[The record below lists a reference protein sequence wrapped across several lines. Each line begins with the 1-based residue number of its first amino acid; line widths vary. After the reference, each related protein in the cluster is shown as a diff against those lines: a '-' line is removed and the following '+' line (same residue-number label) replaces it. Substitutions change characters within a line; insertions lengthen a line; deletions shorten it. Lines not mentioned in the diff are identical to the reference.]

1 MVSVEVKRSHIS
13 GSVTCPPS
21 KSYTHR
27 AIAIASLAVGES
39 TVTNPLLARD
49 TIATINACKILGS
62 DLRQNDSVIMISGKN
77 EFSPSDREI
86 NAENS
91 GTTIRIATAMS
102 ALVRSG
108 KTTLTGDESL
118 RKRPMQ
124 PLLDALKQLGVEC
137 HSLVN
142 GTPPVVVRGGGI
154 KGGYAKIIGD
164 VSSQFISALLISCIY
179 ANKDVE
185 IEVKSEQVSKPYIDA
200 TLATMEKFGAKV
212 DNNYYTNYHVK
223 HQKYRPTTFAVP
235 SDFSSAAMMLAAGAV
250 AGEITV
256 QGLNFELPQA
266 DAKIVDI
273 LHDMGASVKLDKSA
287 GTVSV
292 TAPERLEGDTFNL
305 NNTPDLL
312 PVVSVLALKAKGKVT
327 IKGVAHTRVKETD
340 RIANIADE
348 LQKLGAEIEEF
359 EDGLSIKV
367 SERLK
372 NVKLDAYNDHRLFMA
387 FCIASL
393 LTEKCVVDGLES
405 VDVSYPNF
413 VDDFRKVGA
422 NIRKV

>member
-1 MVSVEVKRSHIS
+1 MVSVEVRRSKII

-27 AIAIASLAVGES
+27 AVAIASLAVRES

-49 TIATINACKILGS
+49 TLATINACKILGS
-62 DLRQNDSVIMISGKN
+62 DLKQNNSMIKINGRN
-77 EFSPSDREI
+77 EFPSRDREI

-91 GTTIRIATAMS
+91 GTTIRVATAMS
-102 ALVRSG
+102 ALVQSG

-124 PLLDALKQLGVEC
+124 PLLDALRQLGVEC
-137 HSLVN
+137 HSLAN
-142 GTPPVVVRGGGI
+142 GTPPLVVNGGGI
-154 KGGYAKIIGD
+154 KGGEAKIIGD

-179 ANKDVE
+179 ADKDVK
-185 IEVKSEQVSKPYIDA
+185 IEVQSEQVSKPYIDA
-200 TLATMEKFGAKV
+200 TLAVMQKFGARIQ
-212 DNNYYTNYHVK
+212 NNHYANYSIRP
-223 HQKYRPTTFAVP
+223 QKYRPVSFAVP
-235 SDFSSAAMMLAAGAV
+235 SDFSSAAIMLAAGAV

-256 QGLNFELPQA
+256 KGLNFELPQA
-266 DAKIVDI
+266 DAKIIDI
-273 LHDMGASVKLDKSA
+273 LHDMGVSVKLDRPK

-292 TAPERLEGDTFNL
+292 TAPEKLEADTFNL

-340 RIANIADE
+340 RIANITVE
-348 LQKLGAEIEEF
+348 LKKLGAEIEEF
-359 EDGLSIKV
+359 EDGLSIKAP
-367 SERLK
+367 EKLK
-372 NVKLDAYNDHRLFMA
+372 NATLDAYNDHRLFMA

-393 LTEKCVVDGLES
+393 LTEKCVVEGLES
-405 VDVSYPNF
+405 VDVSYPTF
-413 VDDFRKVGA
+413 IDDFIKLGA
-422 NIRKV
+422 SVKKA